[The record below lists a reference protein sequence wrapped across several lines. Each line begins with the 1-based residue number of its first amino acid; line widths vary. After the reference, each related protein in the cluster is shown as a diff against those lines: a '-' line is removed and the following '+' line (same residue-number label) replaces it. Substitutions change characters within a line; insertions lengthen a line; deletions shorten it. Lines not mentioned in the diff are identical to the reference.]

1 MKKKRQSRRLSI
13 AFIIAILFWNV
24 LPMVTIA
31 SSFTPGKPITPG
43 EVITPGDPITG
54 GNFIAPGEVYDY
66 GKAYNDGAPVD
77 SGGNLNSGTPIIEG
91 STDSDGQFITPNS
104 PPSLFPILGG
114 DSIQSGDSV
123 QAGDQADTGNAV
135 SGGDSTQAGD
145 GVQAGDQ
152 TDAGNAVSGEDSVHG
167 GTGSNGHV
175 PQNGNSSNG
184 DATQG
189 GNGPN
194 GNAAEEGT
202 GSNGDATQGS
212 NNSNADATQGGSDQN
227 GHAKQD
233 GDGSNGNA
241 TEGGS
246 GSSGNASAGNA
257 TDAEESPSFLNT
269 ILNST
274 KKSDHFIEKVAN
286 FAIDVRNY
294 VLNLG
299 DNVAQGL
306 IATAAGF
313 KFNQLADGKYAVY
326 GKNNVNHSIGNGF
339 YNWYRAYD
347 YNGNHTKFGQHAGR
361 IGEARY
367 NAFMQSK
374 NLVGTNGMFSATVS
388 SSKSSMNKS
397 WNVFS
402 KSFWKPST
410 MMKMGGP
417 VGVTLTSVGS
427 ISEYSDGFT
436 DFSGLASTDFA
447 ASLTTDVAIGM
458 TSTAAGSL
466 ASTMGTGA
474 LAGSLVPGVGTAIGA
489 VIGLG

>member
-1 MKKKRQSRRLSI
+1 
-13 AFIIAILFWNV
+13 
-24 LPMVTIA
+24 
-31 SSFTPGKPITPG
+31 
-43 EVITPGDPITG
+43 
-54 GNFIAPGEVYDY
+54 
-66 GKAYNDGAPVD
+66 
-77 SGGNLNSGTPIIEG
+77 
-91 STDSDGQFITPNS
+91 
-104 PPSLFPILGG
+104 
-114 DSIQSGDSV
+114 
-123 QAGDQADTGNAV
+123 DQADTGNAV

-194 GNAAEEGT
+194 GNAAEEGA
-202 GSNGDATQGS
+202 GSNGDATQ
-212 NNSNADATQGGSDQN
+212 
-227 GHAKQD
+227 
-233 GDGSNGNA
+233 
-241 TEGGS
+241 GGS

-326 GKNNVNHSIGNGF
+326 GKNNLNHSIGNWF
-339 YNWYRAYD
+339 YNRYRAYD
-347 YNGNHTKFGQHAGR
+347 Y
-361 IGEARY
+361 
-367 NAFMQSK
+367 
-374 NLVGTNGMFSATVS
+374 
-388 SSKSSMNKS
+388 
-397 WNVFS
+397 
-402 KSFWKPST
+402 
-410 MMKMGGP
+410 
-417 VGVTLTSVGS
+417 
-427 ISEYSDGFT
+427 
-436 DFSGLASTDFA
+436 
-447 ASLTTDVAIGM
+447 
-458 TSTAAGSL
+458 
-466 ASTMGTGA
+466 
-474 LAGSLVPGVGTAIGA
+474 
-489 VIGLG
+489 